1 MELKFSPSIGDCFN
15 ALLGATSTLKTKEG
29 FLVQSIPNSRSPRS
43 TGFEKVVRSFLGNEH
58 LPFADVL
65 SAERIQRVFA
75 KHGNL
80 FALDGIYTT
89 AVMVWSF
96 LGQVLSD
103 GKQASCQTAVA
114 RIVSYCLLTSRNAP
128 TDDTGDYCKAR
139 AKLSEHAL
147 RELSCEVAGEMEMAA
162 KPSWRWKKLHP
173 KLIDG
178 FTFTMPDTS
187 KNQSEYPQQD
197 AQAPG
202 VGQPIARVVAILSLT
217 TACILD
223 ATLGPYKGKLTGET
237 SLLRRL
243 IAHFGHGDVAVMD
256 RIYCSYM
263 MDLNADHLP
272 PYGVTWDRF

>member
-29 FLVQSIPNSRSPRS
+29 FLVQSVPNSRSPRS

-128 TDDTGDYCKAR
+128 IR
-139 AKLSEHAL
+139 ADPGEAWLTPTKSDPTP
-147 RELSCEVAGEMEMAA
+147 VAWKRRGTSRDVSRRAMAG
-162 KPSWRWKKLHP
+162 KRGTSGPS
-173 KLIDG
+173 
-178 FTFTMPDTS
+178 
-187 KNQSEYPQQD
+187 
-197 AQAPG
+197 
-202 VGQPIARVVAILSLT
+202 
-217 TACILD
+217 
-223 ATLGPYKGKLTGET
+223 
-237 SLLRRL
+237 
-243 IAHFGHGDVAVMD
+243 
-256 RIYCSYM
+256 
-263 MDLNADHLP
+263 NADRSELVSGAGGQRGGFALGCSPPFLLKTQLP
-272 PYGVTWDRF
+272 SATGR